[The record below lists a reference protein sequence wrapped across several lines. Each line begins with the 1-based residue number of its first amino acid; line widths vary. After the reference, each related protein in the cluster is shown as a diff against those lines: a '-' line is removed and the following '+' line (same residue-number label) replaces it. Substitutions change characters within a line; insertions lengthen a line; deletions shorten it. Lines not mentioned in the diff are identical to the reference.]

1 MKVQNK
7 KFLIISVLFLLLAV
21 TVGVILFCLCE
32 RKDTGINPDT
42 VVATV
47 DGEPIV
53 FAELCFAAGDIRSDV
68 ISYFYNTYSAEQTE
82 NFWQSEFNGE
92 NPNSRLYSLTFEEAV
107 RIKTEQL
114 MMREY
119 GIADD
124 LSYKSFYDSF
134 MAENKR
140 RAKAIENDE
149 IIYGPKQYTEISY
162 FEYIHNNRL
171 LKLKAA
177 INKKISGGDELDY
190 SGENFDSEYQKI
202 REKINIKPINEI
214 DKRLKK
220 EFYKLIIE

>member
-7 KFLIISVLFLLLAV
+7 KFLIISVSFLLLAI
-21 TVGVILFCLCE
+21 TVAVILFCVCE
-32 RKDTGINPDT
+32 RKETGINPDT

-47 DGEPIV
+47 DGEPLV
-53 FAELCFAAGDIRSDV
+53 FAEFCFAAGDIRSDV

-82 NFWQSEFNGE
+82 DFWESEFNGE
-92 NPNSRLYSLTFEEAV
+92 NPNLRLYSLSFEEAV
-107 RIKTEQL
+107 RIKTEQI

-124 LSYKSFYDSF
+124 LSYKTFYDSF
-134 MAENKR
+134 IAENKR
-140 RAKAIENDE
+140 RAKALENDE

-162 FEYIHNNRL
+162 YEYLHNNRL

-177 INKKISGGDELDY
+177 INKKLSGNDELDY
-190 SGENFDSEYQKI
+190 SGKIFDAEYQKR
-202 REKINIKPINEI
+202 RENITVKPIDEI

-220 EFYKLIIE
+220 EFYKLIIG